1 MRGISGLGGGE
12 RLELLCIGAHSDD
25 IEIGC
30 AGTILHLLGQHPD
43 SRVTWV
49 VGTAEDE
56 RRSEAERSAA
66 ALLEE
71 AGDIEI
77 RIGTFRDGHFPWQGS
92 AIKDFLEDV
101 ARDLRPDVVLT
112 HRRTDRHQ
120 DHRTLSD
127 LTWTVFRD
135 HLILE
140 YEIIKFDGDLGAPNL
155 YVPLSEDLARTKVDH
170 LLRHFPSQRGRDWF
184 SAETFEAL
192 MRIRAVESRAPSGF
206 AEAFYAR
213 KVVL

>member
-1 MRGISGLGGGE
+1 MRGISGLRNGE

-30 AGTILHLLGQHPD
+30 AGTILHLLHGHPE
-43 SRVTWV
+43 SRVTWI

-66 ALLEE
+66 TLLAE
-71 AGDIEI
+71 AGEMEI
-77 RIGTFRDGHFPWQGS
+77 RIGTFRDGHFPWEGS

-101 ARDLRPDVVLT
+101 ARDVRPDIVFT
-112 HRRTDRHQ
+112 HHRGDRHQ

-140 YEIIKFDGDLGAPNL
+140 YEIIKFDGDLGVPNL
-155 YVPLSEDLARTKVDH
+155 YVPLPGDIARAKVEH
-170 LLRHFPSQRGRDWF
+170 LLRHFPSQLRRDWF

-192 MRIRAVESRAPSGF
+192 MRVRAVESRAPSGF
-206 AEAFYAR
+206 AEAFHAR

>member
-1 MRGISGLGGGE
+1 
-12 RLELLCIGAHSDD
+12 
-25 IEIGC
+25 
-30 AGTILHLLGQHPD
+30 
-43 SRVTWV
+43 VTWI

-56 RRSEAERSAA
+56 RRSEAECSAA
-66 ALLEE
+66 ALL
-71 AGDIEI
+71 AGAGAVEV

-92 AIKDFLEDV
+92 GLKDFLEDV
-101 ARDLRPDVVLT
+101 ARHVRPDLVFT
-112 HRRTDRHQ
+112 HFRDDRHQ

-140 YEIIKFDGDLGAPNL
+140 YEVLKYDGDLGAPNL
-155 YVPLSEDLARTKVDH
+155 YVPIGEEVARAKVEH
-170 LLRHFPSQRGRDWF
+170 LLQYFPSQRTRSWF
-184 SAETFEAL
+184 RAETFEAL
-192 MRIRAVESRAPSGF
+192 MRVRAVESQAPSGF